1 MTAAIIGFA
10 EKKNTRHLADGEDT
24 NTYLRD
30 AVAGALKDSGIALSE
45 VDGLGL
51 ISFSLEPDHAADVAW
66 RLGMSLR
73 WIDQATHGGASGV
86 NMLGHAQRA
95 IEAGDAKVIVVVA
108 GDAPDRAA
116 AAQRSRHYNRA
127 RRDNLTPIGY
137 SGPNSLFAMLTQR
150 QMKAFGLERE
160 DYGRLVIS
168 QRAWAHQNP
177 NAVYRDLMSMQEYLD
192 APLVADPLTRLDC
205 PPTSAGASAYV
216 LTSADRC
223 PKDRAPVVIR
233 AIRQCYNY
241 DHQDGSGL
249 RTGLSTVADELWNAA
264 GVGPKDMDLANCYD
278 DYPAMVYAQ
287 LNDLKLIPGEDMK
300 RFAREKIADR
310 SFPVNTS
317 GGLLSAGQAGGAGGM
332 LGTIEVIRQLQHR
345 AGERQIPKARF
356 GVATGYGQVLYRYG
370 AASGAVVLERKS

>member
-1 MTAAIIGFA
+1 MTPAIIGFA
-10 EKKNTRHLADGEDT
+10 EKKNKRHLEDGADT

-30 AVAGALKDSGIALSE
+30 AVAAALRDSGIALAE
-45 VDGLGL
+45 VDGFGL
-51 ISFSLEPDHAADVAW
+51 ISFSLEPDHAVDVAW

-86 NMLGHAQRA
+86 NMLGHALRA

-108 GDAPDRAA
+108 GDAP
-116 AAQRSRHYNRA
+116 
-127 RRDNLTPIGY
+127 
-137 SGPNSLFAMLTQR
+137 
-150 QMKAFGLERE
+150 
-160 DYGRLVIS
+160 
-168 QRAWAHQNP
+168 
-177 NAVYRDLMSMQEYLD
+177 
-192 APLVADPLTRLDC
+192 
-205 PPTSAGASAYV
+205 
-216 LTSADRC
+216 
-223 PKDRAPVVIR
+223 VVIR
-233 AIRQCYNY
+233 AIGQCYNY
-241 DHQDGSGL
+241 DNQDGSGL

-264 GVGPKDMDLANCYD
+264 GVGPQDMDLACAYD

-287 LNDLKLIPGEDMK
+287 LNDLKLIPGEDIK

-370 AASGAVVLERKS
+370 AASGAAVLERKA